1 MYHLI
6 RISRNSVRAQPKQPV
21 IQLLIVGRNRA
32 AFSGCYGFDR
42 MKTEGCKICDA
53 AYFFIFILCADRMR
67 RILDQHQIMLLA
79 DLTDLIQLHCLTGK
93 IHRNDSFCLF
103 CDMAADALRVDVV
116 GVTLYISKYRRPAT
130 IQNTVGG
137 SCKRQGSYDYL
148 VPFGNARRHR
158 RQVQRCSSVADHNDI
173 VCPGYFAQTLLQL
186 CHLRSTGK
194 RIAAQHICN
203 RFYVRIINILVP
215 IGNRCLPNRLPA
227 KNC

>member
-53 AYFFIFILCADRMR
+53 ADFFIFILCTDRMR

-93 IHRNDSFCLF
+93 IHRNDSFCLLR
-103 CDMAADALRVDVV
+103 DMAADTLRIDVV
-116 GVTLYISKYRRPAT
+116 GVTLYISKYRRAAA
-130 IQNTVGG
+130 IQNAVG
-137 SCKRQGSYDYL
+137 
-148 VPFGNARRHR
+148 
-158 RQVQRCSSVADHNDI
+158 
-173 VCPGYFAQTLLQL
+173 
-186 CHLRSTGK
+186 
-194 RIAAQHICN
+194 
-203 RFYVRIINILVP
+203 
-215 IGNRCLPNRLPA
+215 
-227 KNC
+227 